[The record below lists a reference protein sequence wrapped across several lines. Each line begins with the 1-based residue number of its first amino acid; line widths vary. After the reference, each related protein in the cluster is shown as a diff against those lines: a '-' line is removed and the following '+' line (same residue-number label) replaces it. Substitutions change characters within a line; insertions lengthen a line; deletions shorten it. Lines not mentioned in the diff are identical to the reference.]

1 MEREESDTRSEELN
15 VHSYIQKQGNLAL
28 GWHKPPPKPLSW
40 PPGGNMQCSLAD
52 QKVFI

>member
-15 VHSYIQKQGNLAL
+15 SYIQKQGNLAL

-52 QKVFI
+52 QKVFV